1 MRLACI
7 QVIFHD
13 FEYADSK
20 KAESI
25 LWSAHTYLN
34 TEYRNIVGRLVA
46 QNQVVQK
53 RKLEKLYRD
62 FLKTS
67 QSFYRAYIQRLSGR
81 FYIPELRRA
90 AEGLELEPTE
100 TPLRDTSLPQQLRE
114 MLVKSCHSSLNHLGD
129 LSRYRCQ
136 TSEKISKTAFDTALA
151 HYCVATMVDP
161 DDGAAHHQMAVLYRL
176 IPQHLHIVYHFY
188 RSISIDK
195 PHQLGLDNLER
206 EFKGIRNNQNSK
218 RFSPKDPS
226 EALVEWFVR
235 LHAFYYDGEPFSQQ
249 QELEEEVIHRLELAM
264 KAEGFIDILIKMVLT
279 NIAAYSVAKTKVA
292 EAWTA
297 NASRHCQFVLRFTIR
312 TICVLLRLLKA
323 GLQDDCGHSI
333 DVEAGTGE
341 SPLAFGPVLMKFLP
355 LTRLYIAWLYS
366 LRADLVEY
374 RMYLEFYITDMYKLL
389 ADTLTSLNSLVSRT
403 ASTIRSQYLL
413 MEDIEAIGLKP
424 FNDQTLPLLMQTEL
438 VEGTDPSKRHRTR
451 KAYRQARGRQFKP
464 HTEAIWRIRDIICCG
479 VLLASGP
486 DIPLGLISRIQNGR
500 EVELWTYLDENA
512 PQTYVDETGVD
523 CILSKLNLGDSK
535 PLLEVDV
542 PQPSILTQP
551 VLGLGD
557 LTQLPPGA
565 LDGAPEEHPRQV
577 EKGKSID
584 EKSRDPVFDSDLSE
598 DRDMVDMV
606 DKLLGSTDESH
617 PEASRSQVE
626 TTYGMN
632 SSTANEVFAQVN
644 SSPAQP
650 SPIAK
655 SIPSLPWDYF
665 YSPTPHRPTS
675 RGQDL
680 PTTDDFYKPRTTV
693 ASFENLGSQVKQNGP
708 LRQGH
713 SRYPSRRNVSQGEGH
728 SRASSF
734 GTTTT
739 GMTRL
744 SHKISSGDG
753 FTRPDGAD
761 PAAATRKAAHES
773 LASAL
778 YAQFGTARKNGQG
791 AAQISSPVSREKS
804 VSRTSV
810 AMAGSSPATY
820 VERPGS
826 RLPDSTSGIPGEK
839 TVDQQSPSSTFSQ
852 WADQFLN
859 ASSPSMG
866 AFGFKQPTSG
876 AWEASGLSNPSGNQ
890 NYTSWLGQEAAAA
903 TGSSLAFSHPSSL
916 YMGTPGGG
924 QNQAAPPYHVACNGN
939 YYDATTPFGRV
950 PGYNNREDPAH
961 FRNQLRQTPG
971 EVDDS
976 YDRQILASALLD
988 DSGKP
993 RQDAK

>member
-1 MRLACI
+1 METQNPREIARASFSDALKHRKDIVDKVKTLEKERGNVNYTSRFEEIEQVLSQMRLACI

-100 TPLRDTSLPQQLRE
+100 TPLRDTSLPQQL
-114 MLVKSCHSSLNHLGD
+114 L
-129 LSRYRCQ
+129 
-136 TSEKISKTAFDTALA
+136 
-151 HYCVATMVDP
+151 
-161 DDGAAHHQMAVLYRL
+161 
-176 IPQHLHIVYHFY
+176 YHFY

-374 RMYLEFYITDMYKLL
+374 RI
-389 ADTLTSLNSLVSRT
+389 
-403 ASTIRSQYLL
+403 
-413 MEDIEAIGLKP
+413 
-424 FNDQTLPLLMQTEL
+424 
-438 VEGTDPSKRHRTR
+438 
-451 KAYRQARGRQFKP
+451 
-464 HTEAIWRIRDIICCG
+464 DIICCG

-626 TTYGMN
+626 TTY
-632 SSTANEVFAQVN
+632 
-644 SSPAQP
+644 
-650 SPIAK
+650 
-655 SIPSLPWDYF
+655 
-665 YSPTPHRPTS
+665 
-675 RGQDL
+675 
-680 PTTDDFYKPRTTV
+680 
-693 ASFENLGSQVKQNGP
+693 
-708 LRQGH
+708 
-713 SRYPSRRNVSQGEGH
+713 
-728 SRASSF
+728 
-734 GTTTT
+734 
-739 GMTRL
+739 
-744 SHKISSGDG
+744 
-753 FTRPDGAD
+753 
-761 PAAATRKAAHES
+761 AAATRKAAHES

-820 VERPGS
+820 VERSGS

-993 RQDAK
+993 RQNAK